1 MKTVLGLVA
10 ALALFSF
17 FAAWNQ
23 YLWPLIVTKDA
34 RLRTVQIGLR
44 QLRGESVNDINVTLD
59 VQSTQAV
66 VTKVLGQDYQFAT
79 FSNPFND
86 PDPKWGNS
94 FVSNANPSPT
104 GWKNSAYDA
113 DIADA
118 KATLDP
124 AKRIADFGYR
134 CPPVT
139 EEM

>member
-1 MKTVLGLVA
+1 M
-10 ALALFSF
+10 
-17 FAAWNQ
+17 
-23 YLWPLIVTKDA
+23 
-34 RLRTVQIGLR
+34 
-44 QLRGESVNDINVTLD
+44 NVTLD

-66 VTKVLGQDYQFAT
+66 VTKVLSQDYQVAT

-104 GWKNSAYDA
+104 GWKNAAYDA

-124 AKRIADFGYR
+124 AKRIADFRDALKQWYTDFPTMYFDHGTYYTYGAPNLQDIDASGNGMDLLDR
-134 CPPVT
+134 
-139 EEM
+139 MWIKSHG